1 MLVVASAVRVL
12 HWVHR
17 HAAHLGPAVALH
29 AVLVEVVPGL
39 EDRLVEA
46 AAAGHDADHS
56 TGGGRDRTTSSGRH
70 PNPGLLAVIRVAD
83 DDAGGPRGL
92 RHAPA
97 IARLLLE
104 RGHDRTLRH
113 LADRE
118 HVPDV
123 DLRAHF
129 FLFGAAPTNRL
140 FQGAC

>member
-1 MLVVASAVRVL
+1 MRAEETVQV
-12 HWVHR
+12 
-17 HAAHLGPAVALH
+17 
-29 AVLVEVVPGL
+29 
-39 EDRLVEA
+39 DTRLC
-46 AAAGHDADHS
+46 AD
-56 TGGGRDRTTSSGRH
+56 TRF
-70 PNPGLLAVIRVAD
+70 LAVIRVAD

-129 FLFGAAPTNRL
+129 FFVRGRANE
-140 FQGAC
+140 

>member
-1 MLVVASAVRVL
+1 M
-12 HWVHR
+12 
-17 HAAHLGPAVALH
+17 
-29 AVLVEVVPGL
+29 
-39 EDRLVEA
+39 
-46 AAAGHDADHS
+46 
-56 TGGGRDRTTSSGRH
+56 
-70 PNPGLLAVIRVAD
+70 AD

-104 RGHDRTLRH
+104 GGHDRALRH

-123 DLRAHF
+123 DLRAHL
-129 FLFGAAPTNRL
+129 FLFGVAPTNRL